1 MTMTGFLVM
10 YVVVMVVTVS
20 AVVLVGV
27 PVPMFVAFAATAAVR
42 DSSRGGDAGL
52 DFRYAVGL
60 LGRAG
65 GGPADGSSG
74 RQVGRL
80 ATQQS

>member
-1 MTMTGFLVM
+1 MD
-10 YVVVMVVTVS
+10 VVVMVVTVS
-20 AVVLVGV
+20 AVMLVGV
-27 PVPMFVAFAATAAVR
+27 PVPMFVVFAAAAAAVR
-42 DSSRGGDAGL
+42 HSSRGGDCRL

-65 GGPADGSSG
+65 GPADGNSR

-80 ATQQS
+80 VT